1 MSAMTSASTLIGLL
15 LDNFRDDPLLT
26 VEELAAYLSIPR
38 QSVYILRHRRKAPP
52 AIKFGGTV
60 RFRKS
65 AVDAWLMEREEILP

>member
-1 MSAMTSASTLIGLL
+1 MNQF
-15 LDNFRDDPLLT
+15 DDDPLLT

-52 AIKFGGTV
+52 AIKFGGMV

-65 AVDAWLMEREEILP
+65 DVDQWLREREETLP

>member
-1 MSAMTSASTLIGLL
+1 MNPF
-15 LDNFRDDPLLT
+15 DNDPLLT
-26 VEELAAYLSIPR
+26 VDELAAYLSIPK

-65 AVDAWLMEREEILP
+65 AVDAWLQEREEISR